1 MKNHKIKIETI
12 YHNKVQSKKTRKEYD
27 KFTLMYKGYGFSGF
41 GSGDSYKVDDIVEIK
56 YDENTKFIGKNGTIY
71 FNLIEPKKSQSN
83 TEVMKKLED
92 IQVTLGLI
100 QNSIQAVNIKVS
112 EKGKVEKAEEPESPV
127 KKELGDHII
136 MDETLSRK
144 VTMNMAILNNQL
156 NNLLTKTIQS

>member
-12 YHNKVQSKKTRKEYD
+12 YHNKVQSKKTGKEYD

-127 KKELGDHII
+127 KKELGDQEIPVI
-136 MDETLSRK
+136 EEDGTGPMPEDYPEGY
-144 VTMNMAILNNQL
+144 
-156 NNLLTKTIQS
+156 